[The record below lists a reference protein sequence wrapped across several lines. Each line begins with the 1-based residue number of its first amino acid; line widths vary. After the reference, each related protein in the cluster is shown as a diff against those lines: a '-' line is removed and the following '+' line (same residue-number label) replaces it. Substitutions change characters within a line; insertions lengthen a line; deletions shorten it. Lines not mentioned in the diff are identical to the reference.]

1 MIKLITGKR
10 GTGKT
15 KILID
20 AIHEAENKSNGNV
33 VAIQKG
39 SSLNT
44 DITPKVRLIN
54 IEDYAVEGVDAFYGF
69 VSGILA
75 SDYDCTDLFVDA
87 TLKITGRDY
96 AKVGELFE
104 KLASNIRNDQYAGVA
119 ELADALASG
128 ASDRKVMWVQVPSSA
143 PRKARF
149 YRAFFFCSSKNKWAD
164 TLALRTIFN

>member
-69 VSGILA
+69 VSGI
-75 SDYDCTDLFVDA
+75 
-87 TLKITGRDY
+87 R
-96 AKVGELFE
+96 
-104 KLASNIRNDQYAGVA
+104 
-119 ELADALASG
+119 
-128 ASDRKVMWVQVPSSA
+128 
-143 PRKARF
+143 
-149 YRAFFFCSSKNKWAD
+149 
-164 TLALRTIFN
+164 LRLHRSVR

>member
-69 VSGILA
+69 VSGILV
-75 SDYDCTDLFVDA
+75 VDA

-104 KLASNIRNDQYAGVA
+104 KLAKISGDTVITCTISADNS
-119 ELADALASG
+119 ELPESM
-128 ASDRKVMWVQVPSSA
+128 KKFIV
-143 PRKARF
+143 
-149 YRAFFFCSSKNKWAD
+149 
-164 TLALRTIFN
+164 

>member
-104 KLASNIRNDQYAGVA
+104 KLAKVSGDTVITCTISADNS
-119 ELADALASG
+119 ELPESMKKFIA
-128 ASDRKVMWVQVPSSA
+128 
-143 PRKARF
+143 
-149 YRAFFFCSSKNKWAD
+149 
-164 TLALRTIFN
+164 

>member
-75 SDYDCTDLFVDA
+75 SDTTAQICSL
-87 TLKITGRDY
+87 TLHSRSPAETTLR
-96 AKVGELFE
+96 
-104 KLASNIRNDQYAGVA
+104 LASCSRSWLRSPATP
-119 ELADALASG
+119 LSPALFPLIT
-128 ASDRKVMWVQVPSSA
+128 PSCPS
-143 PRKARF
+143 
-149 YRAFFFCSSKNKWAD
+149 
-164 TLALRTIFN
+164 L

>member
-1 MIKLITGKR
+1 MIR
-10 GTGKT
+10 
-15 KILID
+15 
-20 AIHEAENKSNGNV
+20 
-33 VAIQKG
+33 
-39 SSLNT
+39 

-104 KLASNIRNDQYAGVA
+104 KLAKISGDTVITCTISADNS
-119 ELADALASG
+119 ELPESM
-128 ASDRKVMWVQVPSSA
+128 KKFIV
-143 PRKARF
+143 
-149 YRAFFFCSSKNKWAD
+149 
-164 TLALRTIFN
+164 